1 MKKIS
6 LFVLGI
12 AVTVASLAQSPA
24 QFGLKGGLNVSTI
37 RSADDDDDNDGIDSK
52 IGVHIGALAHIHLSS
67 QFAVQPEILYS
78 REGAEVEDSRLKLDY
93 INIPVMLQY
102 MFNNGFRIEAGPQLG
117 LLVSSKY
124 KDDDVEVDADD
135 DFKTTNISLGFGVN
149 YLSYSGLG
157 VGARYN
163 LGLSDIS
170 EAGNSNIKANTL
182 QISLF
187 YMFDSQHKAKS
198 R

>member
-78 REGAEVEDSRLKLDY
+78 QEGAEVEDSRLKLDY